1 MRILHLT
8 SFVQGGA
15 GQALTELAL
24 GQRRT
29 GHTVAVVTSN
39 TPAATGANIPE
50 LLARLALGGVD
61 VHLVDSLAARQTG
74 PNADVVQFVHDQL
87 GTAAAFDVLHTHGTV
102 PSVIAIAASRKVTTR
117 VPILQ
122 TTHEW
127 RVGRGHGAP
136 RSYDLEVMNLVDRAV
151 VPTWSVADHFASH
164 GVVRRQLAVVPY
176 GVRTEP
182 PSGPGDGLASD
193 MRDWRTAG
201 GAVLCYVGA
210 PGSTHDERL
219 LQHALPHIDPQL
231 KLLCVLFGVAPA
243 GWASEPTAGVRVV
256 GPAVPIRSARTSTT
270 PTSSCLPSA
279 TGRATGRIDLSPEGQ
294 DEEVGVV
301 EVLADRMGATGHH
314 DADTSG
320 RLAGPTGG
328 RRRRRAR
335 TAAST
340 ADRCAAARAGA
351 AARRASSQEH
361 RRSTAPRRRRS
372 RQSRMSEAN
381 PSPGPDGGSVRT
393 P

>member
-15 GQALTELAL
+15 GLALTELAL

-29 GHTVAVVTSN
+29 GHAVTIVTSS
-39 TPAATGANIPE
+39 TPAASGANVPE

-74 PNADVVQFVHDQL
+74 PNADVVQFIHDHL

-102 PSVIAIAASRKVTTR
+102 PSVIAIAASRKVTSR

-127 RVGRGHGAP
+127 RVGRAHAAP

-176 GVRTEP
+176 GVRMEP
-182 PSGPGDGLASD
+182 PTAPGDALEGD
-193 MRDWRTAG
+193 MRDWRAAG
-201 GAVLCYVGA
+201 GAVLCYVSA

-219 LQHALPHIDPQL
+219 LLQALPHIDPAL
-231 KLLCVLFGVAPA
+231 KLLCVWFGAPA
-243 GWASEPTAGVRVV
+243 EPKGLEPLDGVRVLV
-256 GPAVPIRSARTSTT
+256 AGTAR
-270 PTSSCLPSA
+270 PFRQYL
-279 TGRATGRIDLSPEGQ
+279 
-294 DEEVGVV
+294 
-301 EVLADRMGATGHH
+301 H
-314 DADTSG
+314 DADFLVLPSG
-320 RLAGPTGG
+320 DGEQPLAVLEAFCDQVPVVASRVPELTEFVDEGQTGWLFDP
-328 RRRRRAR
+328 
-335 TAAST
+335 
-340 ADRCAAARAGA
+340 ADPKALAEALAT
-351 AARRASSQEH
+351 ARRAAPH
-361 RRSTAPRRRRS
+361 AVRSVCQRARVLY
-372 RQSRMSEAN
+372 QSEFTVDRMVSGYMREYA
-381 PSPGPDGGSVRT
+381 RLA
-393 P
+393 